1 MRVQRTVV
9 DAPTESD
16 ESDASTRLAWRRIDA
31 EDEINAVLSA
41 PRVKS
46 EQHDAEFRRKEH
58 ELGDIFARLSA
69 VDSLELQRR
78 FALRLP
84 DDELANRFAQLASD
98 RRARLIE
105 FLMSVRRRFAV
116 MPRAGSDE

>member
-1 MRVQRTVV
+1 MV

-31 EDEINAVLSA
+31 EDEINAVLAA
-41 PRVKS
+41 PRVKG
-46 EQHDAEFRRKEH
+46 EQHDAEFRHKEH
-58 ELGDIFARLSA
+58 QLGDIFAHLSA

-78 FALRLP
+78 LALRLP

-116 MPRAGSDE
+116 MTRAGSDE